1 MRIYIQAKP
10 DAYEDKIEK
19 IDETHFVILV
29 KEPPIKGL
37 ANRAIG
43 RLLAEHFNTSPSR
56 IRLISGFSSRQKV
69 FEIDE
74 AYVSP
79 GFHVSYSLLDSCRE
93 D

>member
-74 AYVSP
+74 A
-79 GFHVSYSLLDSCRE
+79 
-93 D
+93 